1 MKKPGEHLRTNFG
14 RSPFVF
20 DINRVME
27 DERQAVFSEILMA
40 DVSSLHP
47 PDDEGALIHKL
58 VNQYLAHE
66 GYIETA
72 KAYAKDVHEQ
82 QESLSI
88 KSQPIQLP
96 DSDDDIHASNRQK
109 IRKSI
114 LDGDID
120 RALKCTNAFY
130 PRVLDDERNKD
141 IHFRLRCRKFI
152 EMMRRYTELSSSAS
166 ITAQATVAT
175 SVDSIESN
183 GHVEDEE
190 NIANGDE
197 ATDTQMELDDQLNR
211 EASNGR
217 EQPTDDV
224 DMDASQ
230 DLPPKASYM
239 KQNDLLTQALAY
251 GRELQSTF
259 GGDPRP
265 QVKKQLSDIFAIMAY
280 TNPTESVVGQLL
292 DPRGRDQIAEE
303 VNGAILGERHTSK
316 DFDFVLSTDCSV

>member
-1 MKKPGEHLRTNFG
+1 M
-14 RSPFVF
+14 
-20 DINRVME
+20 ME

-72 KAYAKDVHEQ
+72 KAYAKDVHDQ
-82 QESLSI
+82 QESLSSQ
-88 KSQPIQLP
+88 SQPIQLP

-120 RALKCTNAFY
+120 RALKFTNAFY
-130 PRVLDDERNKD
+130 PRVLEDERNKD

-152 EMMRRYTELSSSAS
+152 EMMRRYTELSATTSSP
-166 ITAQATVAT
+166 TTVT
-175 SVDSIESN
+175 KSVDSIESN
-183 GHVEDEE
+183 GHVEDDE
-190 NIANGDE
+190 NIANGQE
-197 ATDTQMELDDQLNR
+197 VTDTQMELDDQLNR
-211 EASNGR
+211 EASKGL
-217 EQPTDDV
+217 EPPTDDV

-303 VNGAILGERHTSK
+303 VNGAILGEHHTRK
-316 DFDFVLSTDCSV
+316 FLTLCRLLI

>member
-20 DINRVME
+20 DINRMME

-72 KAYAKDVHEQ
+72 KAYAKDVHDQ
-82 QESLSI
+82 QESLSSQ
-88 KSQPIQLP
+88 SQPIQLP

-120 RALKCTNAFY
+120 RALKFTNAFY
-130 PRVLDDERNKD
+130 PRVLEDERNKD

-152 EMMRRYTELSSSAS
+152 EMMRRYTELSATTSSP
-166 ITAQATVAT
+166 TTVT
-175 SVDSIESN
+175 KSVDSIESN
-183 GHVEDEE
+183 GHVEDDE
-190 NIANGDE
+190 NIANGQE
-197 ATDTQMELDDQLNR
+197 VTDTQMELDDQLNR
-211 EASNGR
+211 EASKGL
-217 EQPTDDV
+217 EPPTDDV

-303 VNGAILGERHTSK
+303 VNGAILGEHHTRK
-316 DFDFVLSTDCSV
+316 FLTLCRLLI

>member
-20 DINRVME
+20 DINRMME
-27 DERQAVFSEILMA
+27 DERQAVFSEILLA

-72 KAYAKDVHEQ
+72 KAYAKDVHDQ
-82 QESLSI
+82 QESLSSQ
-88 KSQPIQLP
+88 SQPIQLP
-96 DSDDDIHASNRQK
+96 DSDEDIHASNRQK

-120 RALKCTNAFY
+120 RALKFTNAFY
-130 PRVLDDERNKD
+130 PRVLEDERNKD

-152 EMMRRYTELSSSAS
+152 EMMRRYTELSASSPTTVTKSVAS
-166 ITAQATVAT
+166 IG
-175 SVDSIESN
+175 SN
-183 GHVEDEE
+183 GHAEDEE
-190 NIANGDE
+190 IIANGQE
-197 ATDTQMELDDQLNR
+197 VTDTQMELDDQLNR
-211 EASNGR
+211 EASNGL
-217 EQPTDDV
+217 EPPTEDV

-230 DLPPKASYM
+230 DFPPKASYM

-303 VNGAILGERHTSK
+303 VNGAILGEYHPPH
-316 DFDFVLSTDCSV
+316 L